1 MNSPEIKEFI
11 KEHGYLFWYTPED
24 KKEDISQEFLVE
36 TILNFGNEHDVKH
49 LFDLIGIK
57 QVAGIFYKQTRDR
70 KRINYFP
77 QVVNF
82 FNLYFKKNAR

>member
-1 MNSPEIKEFI
+1 MKEFI

-24 KKEDISQEFLVE
+24 KKEYISQEFLVE
-36 TILNFGNEHDVKH
+36 TILNFGNEHDVKKLFH
-49 LFDLIGIK
+49 LLGIK

-82 FNLYFKKNAR
+82 FNLYFNKNAH